1 MVHANAV
8 GERLLGGATKPG
20 TPLATI
26 APELASL
33 VAYHRLDPDA
43 SFEVDVATGRVRAAL
58 RRTGYSMLVYLDS
71 TGEDVGLL
79 RRAIAT
85 TAHEIRGPVAV
96 LCGIAETLSWSQDLP
111 AGQRQRLM
119 GSVGRQA
126 RILDGITA
134 DLLTAAQIQ
143 RGTLRIDLQAVDAR
157 TVIEGAIGDTY
168 DVALDIEDQRSV
180 HADPLRL
187 EQMLSN
193 LLGNAYKYGAAPYSV
208 RVRPDGE
215 HTLIDVVD
223 HGAGVPEEF
232 RDRLFQ
238 EFARANDAVATGTG
252 LGLYVVRTLARAQ
265 GGDVTY
271 RPGEVAGSAFTIRL
285 LADAA
290 SG

>member
-1 MVHANAV
+1 
-8 GERLLGGATKPG
+8 
-20 TPLATI
+20 
-26 APELASL
+26 
-33 VAYHRLDPDA
+33 
-43 SFEVDVATGRVRAAL
+43 
-58 RRTGYSMLVYLDS
+58 
-71 TGEDVGLL
+71 
-79 RRAIAT
+79 
-85 TAHEIRGPVAV
+85 
-96 LCGIAETLSWSQDLP
+96 
-111 AGQRQRLM
+111 M

-143 RGTLRIDLQAVDAR
+143 RGTLRIDIQSVDPR

-168 DVALDIEDQRSV
+168 DVALDIEDPRAV

-193 LLGNAYKYGAAPYSV
+193 LLGNAYKYGAAPYTV
-208 RVRPDGE
+208 RVRADGE

-232 RDRLFQ
+232 RERLFQ

-271 RPGEVAGSAFTIRL
+271 RPGDVAGSVFTIRL
-285 LADAA
+285 LAEAVA
-290 SG
+290 GA